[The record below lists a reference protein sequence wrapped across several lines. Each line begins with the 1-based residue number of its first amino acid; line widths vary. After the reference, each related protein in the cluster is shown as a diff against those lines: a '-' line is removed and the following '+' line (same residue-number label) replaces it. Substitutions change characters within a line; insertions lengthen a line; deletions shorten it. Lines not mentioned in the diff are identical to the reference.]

1 MSKILEAF
9 QRNKQAIRR
18 TIAKYRSNFADIDE
32 VSQDVF
38 LTAFAIELK
47 EEVRAPDRLLM
58 RIAKHL
64 AIDQAR
70 KKVNKT
76 SASIEDSIDLA
87 AYEDEKQI
95 TPEKILEAK
104 EKLLIFSEAI
114 AELKPELRQVFVM
127 RRIDE
132 LKYDQIAT
140 RLNVSKS
147 SIEKRMA
154 AAMKACE
161 ASFKRR
167 GYQMS
172 DFSGVV
178 RNQKKESKKR
188 VASVVAP
195 FNPNGRG
202 GDRKT

>member
-9 QRNKQAIRR
+9 QRNKKAIRQI
-18 TIAKYRSNFADIDE
+18 IAKYRSNFADIDE

-70 KKVNKT
+70 KKINKT

-87 AYEDEKQI
+87 AYADEKQI
-95 TPEKILEAK
+95 SPEDILGAK

-114 AELKPELRQVFVM
+114 AQLKPELRQVFVM

-147 SIEKRMA
+147 SVEKRMA

-161 ASFKRR
+161 AYFKNR

-178 RNQKKESKKR
+178 RDKRKGTMKTANVVTALDVHESRKEVK
-188 VASVVAP
+188 
-195 FNPNGRG
+195 
-202 GDRKT
+202 

>member
-9 QRNKQAIRR
+9 QRNKTAIRR
-18 TIAKYRSNFADIDE
+18 TIAKYRSNFADIEE

-47 EEVRAPDRLLM
+47 EEVRTPDRLLM

-70 KKVNKT
+70 KKINKT
-76 SASIEDSIDLA
+76 SVSLEDSIDLV
-87 AYEDEKQI
+87 AYEDENQFS
-95 TPEKILEAK
+95 PEKMLDSK
-104 EKLLIFSEAI
+104 QKLLVFSEAI
-114 AELKPELRQVFVM
+114 AQLKPELRQVFVM

-147 SIEKRMA
+147 SVEKRMA

-161 ASFKRR
+161 AYFKER
-167 GYQMS
+167 GYQMN
-172 DFSGVV
+172 DFAGAT
-178 RNQKKESKKR
+178 KKR
-188 VASVVAP
+188 TARVSPANSVVSP
-195 FNPNGRG
+195 FDTR
-202 GDRKT
+202 DQHRDQSK